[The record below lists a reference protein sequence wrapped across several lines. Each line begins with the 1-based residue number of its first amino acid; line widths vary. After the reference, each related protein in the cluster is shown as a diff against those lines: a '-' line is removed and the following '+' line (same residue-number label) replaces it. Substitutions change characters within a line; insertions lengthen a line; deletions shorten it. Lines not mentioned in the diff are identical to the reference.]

1 LRLLGPF
8 FSGVRRARHRSRR
21 SHPDTFRGALDRGD
35 TRPPQLLCHRTVELH
50 RHPAGIPDQQPG
62 QCELVVL
69 LYGGEASRDR
79 AGGRDLLSLWRFHA
93 GIRHCRT
100 DLPHVAGRRL
110 DGAEDTEDRPLD
122 VSAALFL
129 SCIRLPGDACRRVRA
144 SALHG
149 CGIGLSAS
157 CRRGPVRRDNLL
169 RGACRSRRPPDIPDA
184 QRRIEARSGFGM
196 KLTYFKG
203 HVPNFGDELNTYMW
217 PRLLPRDF
225 LDDDDGELFLG
236 IGSILWEHYPKE
248 ARKYVLGSGY
258 GGYAAAP
265 NVHDGTWDVI
275 FVRGPRTAAQLDL
288 PPSKGICDSAI
299 LLRKLDLPAPAED
312 LGIAFMP
319 HFHSFSRGHWPEAC
333 AQAG

>member
-1 LRLLGPF
+1 
-8 FSGVRRARHRSRR
+8 
-21 SHPDTFRGALDRGD
+21 
-35 TRPPQLLCHRTVELH
+35 
-50 RHPAGIPDQQPG
+50 
-62 QCELVVL
+62 
-69 LYGGEASRDR
+69 
-79 AGGRDLLSLWRFHA
+79 
-93 GIRHCRT
+93 
-100 DLPHVAGRRL
+100 
-110 DGAEDTEDRPLD
+110 
-122 VSAALFL
+122 
-129 SCIRLPGDACRRVRA
+129 
-144 SALHG
+144 
-149 CGIGLSAS
+149 
-157 CRRGPVRRDNLL
+157 
-169 RGACRSRRPPDIPDA
+169 
-184 QRRIEARSGFGM
+184 M

-248 ARKYVLGSGY
+248 ARKYVFGSGY

-265 NVHDGTWDVI
+265 DVHDGTWDVI

-312 LGIAFMP
+312 IGIAFMP

-333 AQAG
+333 AQAGIRLVDPRDDVEKIISEIRGARMLITEAMHGAIVADALRTPWLAVRPIHAENAAKWSDWAESLGLDLSHHPLQPSSLFELYVSATKGKRYYEGRARRFGRSALARPADRVLISLAARHLRKLSRCEPQLSRDDRLDDAFDRAMQAVEDFVGSRAPVMERRP